1 MQEQRI
7 ELRRPRPQRS
17 DLRQILLIACERR
30 QAAETGMRGAVID
43 RFQPGP
49 QARVEIVQTVDV
61 PFVEFAEKLVAA
73 GPVPALELTL
83 ALGCIGPAM
92 DQVNAQP
99 GADPL
104 QGVGA
109 IGGAVVDD
117 QADG

>member
-1 MQEQRI
+1 
-7 ELRRPRPQRS
+7 
-17 DLRQILLIACERR
+17 
-30 QAAETGMRGAVID
+30 
-43 RFQPGP
+43 
-49 QARVEIVQTVDV
+49 
-61 PFVEFAEKLVAA
+61 
-73 GPVPALELTL
+73 
-83 ALGCIGPAM
+83 M